1 MSGYEKII
9 SECFQM
15 FKLLIFLMYTEKMI
29 SLID

>member
-1 MSGYEKII
+1 MSGYEKNI
-9 SECFQM
+9 SESFQM